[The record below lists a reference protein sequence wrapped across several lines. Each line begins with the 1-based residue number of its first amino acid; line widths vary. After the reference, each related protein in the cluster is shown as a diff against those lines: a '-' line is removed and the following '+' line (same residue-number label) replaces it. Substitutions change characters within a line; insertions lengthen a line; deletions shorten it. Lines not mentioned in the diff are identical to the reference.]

1 MAQIE
6 TSHEIRFQVGV
17 GEHKLRFS
25 PKEQFKNELS
35 LRSLTLPV
43 VNLKG
48 TVRRRERTKAPQVSV
63 EVGVKTINIDLTT
76 DILNQLLIVQNSF
89 IKVSILVQLT
99 YTHIHTHVFESDT
112 ICKQNSF
119 ELGISRC
126 SIFTFGAQHL

>member
-6 TSHEIRFQVGV
+6 TSHEINFQLGV

-25 PKEQFKNELS
+25 PKEQYKDELS

-48 TVRRRERTKAPQVSV
+48 AVKRRERTKVPQVSI

-76 DILNQLLIVQNSF
+76 DVLNQLLILQNTF
-89 IKVSILVQLT
+89 IKVCFVYLPSLSPSLLALWNTFV
-99 YTHIHTHVFESDT
+99 
-112 ICKQNSF
+112 
-119 ELGISRC
+119 ELKEQC
-126 SIFTFGAQHL
+126 TD